1 MRTSYEV
8 RCGQRRIAVQRA
20 NTAREAIVEYLRSIG
35 VRDDEMSTVG
45 ADTISWHGAVYRAV
59 REPTIGSE
67 AGAPTWSESAAEIPS
82 APASP

>member
-8 RCGQRRIAVQRA
+8 RCGQRRISLQRA
-20 NTAREAIVEYLRSIG
+20 NTAREAVVEYLRSIG

-59 REPTIGSE
+59 VVTRD
-67 AGAPTWSESAAEIPS
+67 
-82 APASP
+82 